1 MTKPVTPIPTEL
13 QEQQLLKKWLYYAA
27 PEIKLVAVPNAARR
41 TPWEIRQA
49 KKEGLAPGFC
59 DLIALWPGGGIA
71 FVEMKRVKGG
81 VVSDNQA
88 EWIERL
94 QNYGFPAAVCRGADA
109 AVAFLREAGAP
120 VRERAV

>member
-13 QEQQLLKKWLYYAA
+13 QEQQLLRKWLYYAA
-27 PEIKLVAVPNAARR
+27 PNAARR

-49 KKEGLAPGFC
+49 KKEGLSAGFPDMLVMAPGG
-59 DLIALWPGGGIA
+59 LIA
-71 FVEMKRVKGG
+71 FVELKRTRGG

-94 QNYGFPAAVCRGADA
+94 TRYGFRAAVCRGADE
-109 AVAFLREAGAP
+109 AVAFLRDCGFAI
-120 VRERAV
+120 RERAA